1 MKHSNEGAYTTF
13 LNTDCFPQQ
22 HFDEILQ
29 QSRDHAE
36 QINRIQKKHC
46 LPRPKNLTEY
56 FIYYINH
63 IQTVVSK
70 RYRPSA
76 YWRYTFG
83 VYKNLFLVF
92 YFNWISIF
100 TSPVSALA
108 FIIAYPIISGLLFAF
123 EIGLK
128 IFMDFLGGS
137 QLVKNISEDY
147 GGGTLIFIRVQC

>member
-1 MKHSNEGAYTTF
+1 MKHSNEGQYDAY
-13 LNTDCFPQQ
+13 LNRDCYPQQ
-22 HFDEILQ
+22 HFEEIIQ
-29 QSRDHAE
+29 QSKDHAE
-36 QINRIQKKHC
+36 QLNRVHRKHR

-56 FIYYINH
+56 FIFYINH
-63 IQTVVSK
+63 LQTVISK

-92 YFNWISIF
+92 YFNWITIF
-100 TSPVSALA
+100 TSPLSALA
-108 FIIAYPIISGLLFAF
+108 FVVAYPIISGVLFAF

-137 QLVKNISEDY
+137 QLVKHISEDY
-147 GGGTLIFIRVQC
+147 GRGKLSYAKTVS